1 MGMMRSLGI
10 LMAVGIAAITV
21 TAGPAHSCTP
31 AELGEKQKAFAEAAK
46 AAYQR
51 DPGGDEARQAKVKQ
65 VIERYSGLK
74 NSTNGRYIID
84 MICKENDELLAI
96 YK

>member
-1 MGMMRSLGI
+1 MKHSLGI
-10 LMAVGIAAITV
+10 LVAAGVAAIAATS
-21 TAGPAHSCTP
+21 GPAHGCTP
-31 AELGEKQKAFAEAAK
+31 AELTQKQKAFAEAAK

-51 DPGGDEARQAKVKQ
+51 DPGGDEARQAKMRQ
-65 VIERYSGLK
+65 VIERYSDLK

-84 MICKENDELLAI
+84 MICKENDALLAI

>member
-1 MGMMRSLGI
+1 MKRCPAI
-10 LMAVGIAAITV
+10 LMAFGVAAITV
-21 TAGPAHSCTP
+21 MAGPAHSCTP
-31 AELGEKQKAFAEAAK
+31 AELTQKQKAFAEAAK

-51 DPGGDEARQAKVKQ
+51 EPGGDEARQAKVKQ

-74 NSTNGRYIID
+74 NGTNGSYIID

>member
-1 MGMMRSLGI
+1 MKRFSAILAIGI
-10 LMAVGIAAITV
+10 VGLAMS
-21 TAGPAHSCTP
+21 AGPAHCCSP
-31 AELGEKQKAFAEAAK
+31 AELSQKQKAFADAAK
-46 AAYQR
+46 AAYER
-51 DPGGDEARQAKVKQ
+51 DPGGDEARQAKVKL

>member
-1 MGMMRSLGI
+1 MMRSLGI
-10 LMAVGIAAITV
+10 LLAIGIAAITA

-31 AELGEKQKAFAEAAK
+31 AELGEKQKAFAEATK

-51 DPGGDEARQAKVKQ
+51 DPGGDEARQAKVRQ

-74 NSTNGRYIID
+74 NSINGRYIID

>member
-1 MGMMRSLGI
+1 MKRSLGI
-10 LMAVGIAAITV
+10 LAAGVAAVTLA
-21 TAGPAHSCTP
+21 AGPAQSCTP
-31 AELGEKQKAFAEAAK
+31 AELSQKQKAFADAAK

-51 DPGGDEARQAKVKQ
+51 DPGGDEARQAKMKQ
-65 VIERYSGLK
+65 VIERYSDLK

>member
-1 MGMMRSLGI
+1 MKRCTGI
-10 LMAVGIAAITV
+10 LMAAGFATMMM
-21 TAGPAHSCTP
+21 TAGPALGCTP
-31 AELGEKQKAFAEAAK
+31 AELSEKQKAFAEAAK

-51 DPGGDEARQAKVKQ
+51 DPSGDEARQAKVKQ

>member
-1 MGMMRSLGI
+1 MKRSLAI
-10 LMAVGIAAITV
+10 LTALGV
-21 TAGPAHSCTP
+21 TAVAALPGPAFGCTP
-31 AELGEKQKAFAEAAK
+31 AELTQKQKAFAEAAK
-46 AAYQR
+46 AAYAR
-51 DPGGDEARQAKVKQ
+51 DPGGDDARQARLKQ

-74 NSTNGRYIID
+74 NSTNGQYIID